1 MEETGSNGL
10 DAMIV
15 AQRDTFFSSVDY
27 IIISDCGW
35 LSRRPALTY
44 GTRGNCYFYAEVV
57 QLHAHTRQT
66 TSAMTKENI
75 ADSMLRRAFLQVDG
89 PKQDLHSGVYG
100 GAVIEPMTDLI
111 GILGECFSKRDNV
124 QSLSPSQKGKT
135 QTKEQL
141 GLGNMPGN
149 VSILLNLKS

>member
-1 MEETGSNGL
+1 
-10 DAMIV
+10 
-15 AQRDTFFSSVDY
+15 
-27 IIISDCGW
+27 
-35 LSRRPALTY
+35 
-44 GTRGNCYFYAEVV
+44 
-57 QLHAHTRQT
+57 
-66 TSAMTKENI
+66 
-75 ADSMLRRAFLQVDG
+75 MLRRAFSQVDG

-149 VSILLNLKS
+149 VSIWLNLKSWWIHLFESEAAWPECPETFNH